1 MQEGVDDELRAWW
14 PLTKKEI
21 MEKYLEL
28 RPGRTRMVGVR
39 RLYARTRLFRAM
51 SGAGAGETI
60 TLADGRTAF
69 FAAVSQVGA
78 RQIAR
83 FVG

>member
-1 MQEGVDDELRAWW
+1 MQEGFDDELRAWW

-51 SGAGAGETI
+51 SGAGAGETT